1 MYNQTYLQAILIYV
15 RDKQTGYIHIV
26 GTDQHDRLYLDD
38 NGNIQYMN
46 LQNGGT
52 TEEGYEFVL
61 DEQGHNQNN
70 LTYTEEEQEKYG
82 LSNMDDYFNSIDLET
97 YMDLESK
104 KRIQEL
110 TEINMRLVTE
120 KQDCSKDRI
129 TWLLS
134 QRKKPKYK
142 FTQFEYDLINTYRH
156 VDDRCKFNGC
166 YQLRSLK
173 EKGYF
178 NDVDKN
184 ELIKDILENCEVVED
199 RKEEKK

>member
-1 MYNQTYLQAILIYV
+1 MYNPTYLKAILIYV

-46 LQNGGT
+46 LQNCGT
-52 TEEGYEFVL
+52 TEGDYEFVL

-70 LTYTEEEQEKYG
+70 LTYTKEEQEKYG
-82 LSNMDDYFNSIDLET
+82 LSNMDDYFDSIDLET

-120 KQDCSKDRI
+120 KQRENAIK
-129 TWLLS
+129 
-134 QRKKPKYK
+134 
-142 FTQFEYDLINTYRH
+142 INTFIRLDKSSASEIDKQIEQIYLSLQKNIKFVCTNKDLMNSMLDELDYIVYASKLYGGKH
-156 VDDRCKFNGC
+156 VMEELDNR
-166 YQLRSLK
+166 Y
-173 EKGYF
+173 
-178 NDVDKN
+178 KN
-184 ELIKDILENCEVVED
+184 KLMS
-199 RKEEKK
+199 

>member
-1 MYNQTYLQAILIYV
+1 MYNPTYLQAILIYV

-46 LQNGGT
+46 LQNCGT
-52 TEEGYEFVL
+52 TEGDYEFVL

-70 LTYTEEEQEKYG
+70 LTYTKEEQEKYG
-82 LSNMDDYFNSIDLET
+82 LSNIDDYFDSIDLET

-120 KQDCSKDRI
+120 KQR
-129 TWLLS
+129 
-134 QRKKPKYK
+134 RNKY
-142 FTQFEYDLINTYRH
+142 
-156 VDDRCKFNGC
+156 VD
-166 YQLRSLK
+166 
-173 EKGYF
+173 
-178 NDVDKN
+178 
-184 ELIKDILENCEVVED
+184 
-199 RKEEKK
+199 